1 MRSWVSCCVH
11 SSFADSSAPV
21 SSVAEGFIV
30 TEQGQSPKQNDES
43 SVESCAANVFQRNLP
58 FTEVADLEVSVVNS
72 TSALRADCA
81 MRKLA
86 FPLALLIAGAIQ
98 GCATGPNIFRHADK
112 TSCHEPGSDEWWAE
126 KALLPPGQR
135 QTCKKGKIWPASP
148 RSTEPPQQFSHVYH
162 SEHYWP
168 LPYVCQD
175 RQSVH
180 DMIDMQVSLGWQ
192 EETTIYNRHFDP
204 NTNSLTRAGALHLE
218 RIVYVIPQERRAV
231 YVQSTHDAGMD
242 AARMDIVNAAVASLS
257 NEHCNVLVTLREC
270 QELSRAASEVQA
282 INSMYNGSMPSPRLS
297 SAGGSGGTSASGTG
311 VGTGMP

>member
-1 MRSWVSCCVH
+1 
-11 SSFADSSAPV
+11 
-21 SSVAEGFIV
+21 
-30 TEQGQSPKQNDES
+30 
-43 SVESCAANVFQRNLP
+43 
-58 FTEVADLEVSVVNS
+58 
-72 TSALRADCA
+72 

-98 GCATGPNIFRHADK
+98 GCATGPQFFGHTDK

-135 QTCKKGKIWPASP
+135 QVCKKGKIWPASP
-148 RSTEPPQQFSHVYH
+148 RSTEAPQQFSHVYH

-168 LPYVCQD
+168 LPYVCRD

-180 DMIDMQVSLGWQ
+180 DMMDMQVSLGWQ

-204 NTNSLTRAGALHLE
+204 NTNTLTRAGELHLE
-218 RIVYVIPQERRAV
+218 RIVYVVPPERRAV

-242 AARMDIVNAAVASLS
+242 AARVEIVNAAVASIS
-257 NEHCNVLVTLREC
+257 NGQIDIPVTLREC

-297 SAGGSGGTSASGTG
+297 SAGGAGGAAASGTG
-311 VGTGMP
+311 TP